1 MSSKNRQNGPNVVT
15 MIVGLVGL
23 GWLSLASRPFLHD
36 PDYFL
41 VPYIVWFAT
50 GPVAIDLLGTIGK
63 YGLRFAK
70 QLRVL
75 KAKGNKG
82 TARWAIEAEIRRS
95 SNRKKGLYAGV
106 SHGRGVF
113 LPFETSAMV
122 LAGSGAGKTVS
133 TVVPE
138 LMNNRMGMLVTDLK
152 GSLACITARHRRKK
166 FGHRTL
172 FLNPGEL
179 FASILGKSARFN
191 PLITLIKDWVDP
203 TRHKHLM
210 SDARKLAGQLLPEPV
225 NSGENTFFRNGS
237 RKLLVFAMIY
247 LVTQFGKVTLSE
259 MLSLLS
265 DVERLETALYTAKA
279 SSALEG
285 DLACLAGDI
294 LGKLDEG
301 DRRQFE
307 SFREG
312 ALQVLEPFSPSGVL
326 AHATE
331 ESDFDFEQLK
341 TGKLTVYLICDPTQQ
356 DTFASWIGLVSQAAI
371 TELVRSESRKPV
383 LLLLDE
389 ATNFKIEALPKLL
402 TSVREFGIRI
412 LVVLQELEQWAH
424 VYGRESLDTLL
435 SQTELKIIHSTHSQ
449 KSRELISRM
458 LGTASL
464 REESYNTGLNKFSQI
479 TRSVSE
485 VGKPLLTPEQVGAFE
500 KSIVFYRNKPPMQLE
515 TVGYHQIVPW
525 RSQAQANPYF
535 GKKKYKR
542 RVKLRL

>member
-1 MSSKNRQNGPNVVT
+1 MSSRHRRNEPGFVT
-15 MIVGLVGL
+15 LIFGFGVLV
-23 GWLSLASRPFLHD
+23 WLSVISRPLIYD
-36 PDYFL
+36 PDLFL
-41 VPYIVWFAT
+41 VPYFLWFAT
-50 GPVAIDLLGTIGK
+50 GAVALDLLGKIGK
-63 YGLRFAK
+63 YGFRFAK
-70 QLRVL
+70 QLHVL

-82 TARWAIEAEIRRS
+82 TARWAEKSQIRKS

-138 LMNNRMGMLVTDLK
+138 LMNNKMGMLVTDLK

-172 FLNPGEL
+172 FLNPGEM
-179 FASILGKSARFN
+179 FASSLGKSARFN
-191 PLITLIKDWVDP
+191 PLTTLIKDWADP
-203 TRHKHLM
+203 ARHKHLV
-210 SDARKLAGQLLPEPV
+210 SDARKLAGQLLPEPL

-265 DVERLETALYTAKA
+265 DTERLETALYTAKA

-285 DLACLAGDI
+285 DLARLAGDI

-331 ESDFDFEQLK
+331 ESDFDFEELK
-341 TGKLTVYLICDPTQQ
+341 TGMLTVYLICDPTQQ

-389 ATNFKIEALPKLL
+389 ATNFKIESLPKLL

-435 SQTELKIIHSTHSQ
+435 SQTELKIIHGTRSQ
-449 KSRELISRM
+449 KTRELISKM

-464 REESYNTGLNKFSQI
+464 REESYNTGLNKFSRM

-485 VGKPLLTPEQVGAFE
+485 IGKPLLTPEQVGEFE
-500 KSIVFYRNKPPMQLE
+500 KSIVFYRDKTPMQIE
-515 TVGYHQIVPW
+515 KVGYHEVAPW

-535 GKKKYKR
+535 GKKKYKG